1 MSSCIAIYNLC
12 IPVEDWQDTFTFV
25 DADNDDAAVDIDD
38 ARAQI
43 YGSDDSLLFD
53 LTVGDGITISSAP
66 LTSNQN
72 ILTLAIAY
80 ADIKAYN
87 DSVSNA
93 VTTGYW
99 DLLVQRNVDSLLK
112 RYLRGTV
119 DFPKLYTPSIS

>member
-1 MSSCIAIYNLC
+1 M
-12 IPVEDWQDTFTFV
+12 FTFV

-53 LTVGDGITISSAP
+53 LTVGDGITIVD
-66 LTSNQN
+66 NVV
-72 ILTLAIAY
+72 TLAIAY
-80 ADIKAYN
+80 ADIKSYN
-87 DSVSNA
+87 DSISNVA
-93 VTTGYW
+93 TVGYW

>member
-12 IPVEDWQDTFTFV
+12 IPVEDWQEIFTFV

-53 LTVGDGITISSAP
+53 LTVGDGIS
-66 LTSNQN
+66 
-72 ILTLAIAY
+72 IADNVVALSIPY